1 MKSPMEINEQQ
12 GDESQAAH
20 QAVKNGWLGV
30 VAVVVAAIAIVAV
43 LASTAVGPG
52 LGPSRVNPSPTPVE
66 SVAQP
71 KTGLPPV
78 NLPGVTPATG
88 AQSAAAGA
96 GPDRSASP

>member
-1 MKSPMEINEQQ
+1 MDINQQ
-12 GDESQAAH
+12 HGDESQAAH
-20 QAVKNGWLGV
+20 EAVKNGWLGV
-30 VAVVVAAIAIVAV
+30 VAIVVAAIALVAV

-52 LGPSRVNPSPTPVE
+52 LGPGRVNSSPTPVE

-78 NLPGVTPATG
+78 NLPGVTPPSSP
-88 AQSAAAGA
+88 QSAAAGA